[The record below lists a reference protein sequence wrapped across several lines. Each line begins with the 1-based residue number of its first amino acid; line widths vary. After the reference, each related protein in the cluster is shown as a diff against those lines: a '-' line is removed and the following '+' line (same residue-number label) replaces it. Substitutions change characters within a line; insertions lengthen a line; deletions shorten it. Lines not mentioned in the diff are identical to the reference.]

1 MLINNF
7 NINLRYDNYDVILVF
22 DDGVEIKTHKIRRA
36 EHSIFCFAKLYLKY
50 IVNIFAQYLKIL
62 KKKNEKRIKLH
73 EISSKIFDIILIN
86 LYTLIFNCEDLD
98 LYESIEY
105 LRILDYLN
113 IEYDKNKII
122 LKFSKFAH
130 KYTINELNNIYDLAY
145 FFSDDEKILLFEI
158 IYIRKSYK
166 YDKEELDFIEKHNL
180 KIKDICDIC
189 YDRITRDGSKV
200 IDDYE
205 YIHFNCRH
213 NLRKLFM
220 SKNKHHIYH

>member
-7 NINLRYDNYDVILVF
+7 NINLRYDDYDVILVF

-113 IEYDKNKII
+113 IEHDKNKII
-122 LKFSKFAH
+122 LKLFSRFKY
-130 KYTINELNNIYDLAY
+130 KYTIEELNNIFDLLH
-145 FFSDDEKILLFEI
+145 FFSNDDKKLLFET
-158 IYIRKSYK
+158 IYIKKSYL
-166 YDKEELDFIEKHNL
+166 YDKEELDFIEKYNL
-180 KIKDICDIC
+180 NINNICDKC
-189 YDRITRDGSKV
+189 YSKIT
-200 IDDYE
+200 IDDNKEFE
-205 YIHFNCRH
+205 YICFNC
-213 NLRKLFM
+213 
-220 SKNKHHIYH
+220 HHCY